1 MSFFNELKRRNVFK
15 VAAAYIIVGWLIMQ
29 AGDTLAPALHL
40 PEWVNSLLAFFLI
53 LGFPLALF
61 FAWAYEMTP
70 EGLKKEKDVDRSKSI
85 AYLTGQK
92 LNNVIIGILVLAL
105 AYFAVDKFVLGPQRD
120 AKLVNA
126 SQSHAEPATET
137 ADPPVKDAGPDRK
150 SIAVIPFL
158 NRSANEENAEFFSDG
173 MHDELLT
180 NLSKINELKVISR
193 TSVLGYRGTTKNLRQ
208 IGEELGVAHILEGGV
223 QRAGNTVRINV
234 QLIDAATDEH
244 LWAEVYDRQLTA
256 ENVFA
261 IQSEISRAIANAL
274 EATLSPR
281 EEQVLSTTPTHNLEA
296 YDNLLIANQLMDR
309 GNWQSLRDA
318 QSYLKKAITLDPK
331 FVQAHVQL
339 AKTYFDLFNTGATT
353 IQEVSEPW
361 QQSLQAALSLDPE
374 NAGAI
379 AVQALYLWSHK
390 MEGVV
395 EAFERARQLEPHNI
409 EIINAYGIYL
419 RKTFQPNRALALYEI
434 ARGLDPMSINV
445 LFGLARIQLA
455 REEFDQAA
463 ETFAKIRQVDPASVQ
478 GYGPVTEVYVRNG
491 DLVQGME
498 WLFRARRID
507 PDDTDISNW
516 IAMMYL
522 DFGDFD
528 SGRKWLEWIEQN
540 QSYNPLNSSNFAM
553 LEIYEGHLDSATG
566 YARQVLDDH
575 GQDRWGSDAAMVRT
589 LLIWALEQGQEA
601 NALETIKQAHPELFE
616 QPLLINAANIL
627 QAIDTAQ
634 LLQNEDR
641 DDEAEA
647 LLKAAIAAY
656 EKPYY
661 VTDMWQVPAK
671 AYALALLGQ
680 QQAALEELQHQI
692 DKGWRLHWRWSTEFN
707 PNFVSLRNA
716 PEFQAMVDFLRTDIA
731 AQVPQLR
738 ALESSGEFTAP
749 FGGDEL

>member
-29 AGDTLAPALHL
+29 AGDTLAPALLL
-40 PEWVNSLLAFFLI
+40 PGWVNSLLAFFLI
-53 LGFPLALF
+53 LGFPLAVF

-85 AYLTGQK
+85 AHVTGQK

-120 AKLVNA
+120 VKLVKAN
-126 SQSHAEPATET
+126 QSHSEPAAET
-137 ADPPVKDAGPDRK
+137 ADTPVEGAGPDRK

-173 MHDELLT
+173 VHDELLT
-180 NLSKINELKVISR
+180 NLSRINELKVISR

-261 IQSEISRAIANAL
+261 IQSEISLAIANAL
-274 EATLSPR
+274 EATLSPQ
-281 EEQVLSTTPTHNLEA
+281 EQQALSTTPTQNLAA
-296 YDNLLIANQLMDR
+296 YDNFLIAKQLMDR
-309 GNWQSLRDA
+309 ANWQNLRDA
-318 QSYLKKAITLDPK
+318 QSYLKKAIELDPK
-331 FVQAHVQL
+331 FVQAHVRL
-339 AKTYFDLFNTGATT
+339 SKTYFDLFNTGATT
-353 IQEVSEPW
+353 IQEVSDPW
-361 QQSLQAALSLDPE
+361 QQSLQAALALDPE

-390 MEGVV
+390 MEGVE
-395 EAFERARQLEPHNI
+395 EAFERARQLEPHNF
-409 EIINAYGIYL
+409 EIIYAYGIYL
-419 RKTFQPNRALALYEI
+419 RKTFQLNRALALYEI
-434 ARGLDPMSINV
+434 ARGLDPMSTNV
-445 LFGLARIQLA
+445 LFGLARIHLA

-463 ETFAKIRQVDPASVQ
+463 EAFARIRQLDPASVQ
-478 GYGPVTEVYVRNG
+478 GYGPVTEIYVRTG
-491 DLVQGME
+491 DLVQAME
-498 WLFRARRID
+498 WLFKARRFD

-516 IAMMYL
+516 IAMLYL

-528 SGRKWLEWIEQN
+528 SGRKWLHWIEQN
-540 QSYNPLNSSNFAM
+540 QTYNPMNSSNFAM
-553 LEIYEGHLDSATG
+553 LNIYEGRLDDAKG
-566 YARQVLDDH
+566 YARQLLEDH
-575 GQDRWGSDAAMVRT
+575 GQDRWGSDAAMVKT

-601 NALETIKQAHPELFE
+601 SALEMIKQAHPELFE
-616 QPLLINAANIL
+616 QPLLINAGNIL

-634 LLQNEDR
+634 LLQNENR
-641 DDEAEA
+641 NDEANV

-656 EKPYY
+656 EKPYE
-661 VTDMWQVPAK
+661 VTDMWLVPAK

-680 QQAALEELQHQI
+680 KQAALEELRHQI
-692 DKGWRLHWRWSTEFN
+692 DKGWRLHWRWGTELN
-707 PNFVSLRNA
+707 PNFESLHNV
-716 PEFQAMVDFLRTDIA
+716 PEFQAMVDILRADIA
-731 AQVPQLR
+731 AQLPQLR
-738 ALESSGEFTAP
+738 AMESSGEFTPP
-749 FGGDEL
+749 FGEED